1 MKEMD
6 KMGQHPRPW
15 YIIILGLLGGLLLV
29 GAATPLLAEEIQT
42 SNKQP
47 RLADRAG
54 LMYGIKGGSVHK
66 QKTKRWVAKSTR
78 HRPTQ
83 GHGAVKKKW
92 VPVARKGA
100 PQTGW
105 RASAPTGK
113 KPARWSSTLQSAQ
126 KKKWGR
132 AQPGEVAKGR
142 QGKGWAARKGGD
154 ARKAL
159 TVRRIP
165 VTRKALAV
173 RKTTTP
179 ARTIFA
185 ASVER
190 RMGTFVEPVSGS
202 ASVRSS
208 GLFFR
213 VPENANVLAASRGQV
228 VYAGWFRG
236 YGLLT
241 ILNHGGRVYS
251 LYGHN
256 RDLLVNKG
264 DFVEPGQVIAKSG
277 KTGSVD
283 GVPGLYF
290 EIRKGN
296 RPENPRRWLVKERG
310 QEEKMASL
318 M

>member
-1 MKEMD
+1 MNEMD

-15 YIIILGLLGGLLLV
+15 YIILLYLFGTLLLA
-29 GAATPLLAEEIQT
+29 GTATPLLAAEIQ
-42 SNKQP
+42 SGSKQT

-54 LMYGIKGGSVHK
+54 LMYGIKGSSVHK
-66 QKTKRWVAKSTR
+66 QRAKRWIARSTG
-78 HRPTQ
+78 HHPTQ
-83 GHGAVKKKW
+83 KHGGVKKKW
-92 VPVARKGA
+92 SPTARKGA
-100 PQTGW
+100 PHTGW
-105 RASAPTGK
+105 HAAAPGK
-113 KPARWSSTLQSAQ
+113 TTRWSSSQHAAH
-126 KKKWGR
+126 KGR
-132 AQPGEVAKGR
+132 DAASGQVAKSH
-142 QGKGWAARKGGD
+142 QGKGWAARKGGNSRKVVA
-154 ARKAL
+154 ARRLA
-159 TVRRIP
+159 T
-165 VTRKALAV
+165 TRKAWSA
-173 RKTTTP
+173 RKG
-179 ARTIFA
+179 AAAAGTIFA

-190 RMGTFVEPVSGS
+190 RMGTFVEPVNGVSS
-202 ASVRSS
+202 ARSS

-213 VPENANVLAASRGQV
+213 VPENADVVAASRGQV

-290 EIRKGN
+290 EVRKGN
-296 RPENPRRWLVKERG
+296 RPENPRRWLVKEKEQG
-310 QEEKMASL
+310 DKMASL